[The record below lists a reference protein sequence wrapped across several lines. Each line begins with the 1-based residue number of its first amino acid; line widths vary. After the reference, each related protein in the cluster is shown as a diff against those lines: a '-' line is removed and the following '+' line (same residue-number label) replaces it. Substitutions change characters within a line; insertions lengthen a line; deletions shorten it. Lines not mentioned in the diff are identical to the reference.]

1 MRSSLFRKCL
11 VSGGLVAILL
21 GKVSGFTVSSLS
33 AFPDSFPLT
42 RSFSGKPVP
51 IQDTSVIAVDYSVRI
66 IGHAP
71 GAEGREVVW
80 KTDADDI
87 SHRFLLL
94 DRARIDSDG
103 RFELETDQFTGTR
116 CTYLE
121 IDYYSASLFVET
133 GKTYRMEFSKF
144 NYHLDDGMNAFVPS
158 NNLPDLP
165 YVLQDEHGQVDRNEL
180 NYLLGRYSY
189 LYQRMMS
196 RHFEEVTVLGNV
208 QPIVDFLVASQEEL
222 GQVDHDFFQAYRK
235 FNEAGLKDFGGL
247 MTRRELFEAY
257 IDSQSYDRFN
267 PAQRDF
273 YETFYA
279 QYFQTNPFL
288 PFDQFRRIIN
298 RPSYTTAQ
306 RREVLLDS
314 MGLDYSLRN
323 EKLREWVLV
332 LGLTQEM
339 HNDRLNTPNMIAM
352 LRDISRSSKFKD
364 IAQAAGNY
372 IKAREEDWTRPYFK
386 DIVLT
391 DTAGNTIR
399 VEDFLEKGKFH
410 YFVFIRAAYANCQTC
425 AEELH
430 LLQKIWEE
438 VGEQV
443 KDAVN
448 VVVIDCDYTH
458 AQYYHDAVSRHY
470 PWPYVHFNGNID
482 WIRKIDAARF
492 PSFYLVDDKG
502 NVLNSEFN
510 APSQNIADVFR
521 RMATLKSLQERRMAE

>member
-11 VSGGLVAILL
+11 VSVGLVAIFF
-21 GKVSGFTVSSLS
+21 GKVSGFT
-33 AFPDSFPLT
+33 
-42 RSFSGKPVP
+42 GIPVQ
-51 IQDTSVIAVDYSVRI
+51 IGDTSALAVDYSVRI

-94 DRARIDSDG
+94 DRARIDSNG
-103 RFELETDQFTGTR
+103 KFELETDQFTGTR

-133 GKTYRMEFSKF
+133 GKTYRMEFSEF

-165 YVLQDEHGQVDRNEL
+165 YVLQDEQGQVDRNEL
-180 NYLLGRYSY
+180 NYWLGRYSY
-189 LYQRMMS
+189 LYQRMMA
-196 RHFEEVTVLGNV
+196 RHFEEVTVQGNV
-208 QPIVDFLVASQEEL
+208 QPIVDFLAASQEEF

-235 FNEAGLKDFGGL
+235 FNEAGLKDFGDL
-247 MTRRELFEAY
+247 MTRRELFDAY
-257 IDSQSYDRFN
+257 IDSQAYDRFN

-273 YETFYA
+273 YETFFA
-279 QYFQTNPFL
+279 QYFQTNRFL

-298 RPSYTTAQ
+298 RPTYTTAQ

-332 LGLTQEM
+332 LGLTQEI
-339 HNDRLNTPNMIAM
+339 HNDRLNTSNMIAM
-352 LRDISRSSKFKD
+352 LKDISRSSKFKD

-372 IKAREEDWTRPYFK
+372 VKAREEEWTRPYFK

-391 DTAGNTIR
+391 DTAGKAIR

-410 YFVFIRAAYANCQTC
+410 YFVFVRAAYANCQTC

-458 AQYYHDAVSRHY
+458 AQYYHDAVSRRY

-502 NVLNSEFN
+502 NVLNSDFN